1 MRSNGR
7 QRFVLCPGEPA
18 GIGPDLLIELFR
30 RGQTADLLVLA
41 DPDMLLARSRLLG
54 VGLNVAVLTP
64 DEPLPGPG
72 RLAILP
78 IPLGT
83 PARPGEPDPNH
94 AAGLLQAL
102 DTACALCL
110 AGQAQGLIT
119 GPLHKAA
126 INQAGIA
133 FTGHTEYLAR
143 RCQAVQPVM
152 LLACPGLRVALVTT
166 HLSLREVPDHITA
179 ERLARV
185 LRTIWQDCGRYFAL
199 AGPAIAVCG
208 LNPHAGEQGCL
219 GVEEETVIQPVLD
232 SLAAQGMAMSGPYPA
247 DTAFTEDMRRRFDVF
262 VCMYHDQGLPVL
274 KALGFHQAVNVTLGL
289 PIIRT
294 SVDHGTA
301 LSLAGSGRADPAS
314 LAAAVRMARD
324 MAGIRGNA
332 SP

>member
-1 MRSNGR
+1 M
-7 QRFVLCPGEPA
+7 CPGEPA

-41 DPDMLLARSRLLG
+41 DPDMLLARARLLG
-54 VGLNVAVLTP
+54 VELDVAAPAP
-64 DEPLPGPG
+64 DEPLPGPEPG
-72 RLAILP
+72 RLAVQP
-78 IPLGT
+78 VPLRS
-83 PARPGEPDPNH
+83 PARPGKPDPAH
-94 AAGLLQAL
+94 AASLLQAL

-110 AGQAQGLIT
+110 AGRAQGLIT
-119 GPLHKAA
+119 GPLHKAV
-126 INQAGIA
+126 INRAGIP
-133 FTGHTEYLAR
+133 FTGHTEYLAQCCR
-143 RCQAVQPVM
+143 AAQPVM

-166 HLSLREVPDHITA
+166 HLPLGAVSAHITA

-185 LRTIWQDCGRYFAL
+185 LRIIWQDCGRYFAL
-199 AGPAIAVCG
+199 AEPAIAVCG
-208 LNPHAGEQGCL
+208 LNPHAGEQGCI
-219 GVEEETVIQPVLD
+219 GVEEETVIRPVLD
-232 SLAAQGMAMSGPYPA
+232 SLAAQGMAMSGPYSA

-324 MAGIRGNA
+324 MAGTRGRA
-332 SP
+332 GP